1 MEVKILSERE
11 QVYRSND
18 TPKTLENFV
27 EVTERE
33 ISYYKN
39 SDSEANDDNFIDIYD
54 EETLIRDDVGL
65 DIPNAKCPVKY
76 FKLLNNFSELDTE
89 EKKLEART
97 NLGVEEALKDLNEE
111 LEKKSSILEFDGILK
126 EEVSIQSGK
135 GDEIIFY
142 TIKNKFISKSGETYY
157 STVPKDYTTLSSSK
171 IYVNDSQTYVYNGIT
186 LVNTT
191 EKIQMDL
198 EALQA
203 SVSKHNK
210 CISFYNIE
218 PVTVKIDEEET
229 IYSPNQ
235 THTIFVGDS
244 DFEIIPTSNSSI
256 IQLLDYPIPLTWKDW
271 LEGVSVFSNIIF
283 DMNGVE
289 TYTKWNQYNQGEYNV
304 QKAQYINCV
313 FWSDRPYTHSP
324 FDQRTNYTL
333 YYTSQM
339 PLCYSTIP
347 ANTYKPFYFAYGV
360 NSDPNWN
367 NPNYINSFGSL
378 KTAAPQTFSYYGATS
393 IGIFNYEV
401 DVITLCKDCRGLM
414 YDSPAIKYAGV
425 FDAINTTNFG
435 AKKGS
440 WQDAF
445 GRCYSLEYLYIKNL
459 KTSIN
464 VSWSPINIQ
473 SIQFIVDKAINT
485 SKIYIYVSPYTWN
498 RLTDVIKTTASS
510 KNIVITLLE
519 GNYSDDKRLSA
530 IQLNGSGAKYLTDS
544 GEYKGITEDSTIQEL
559 QNRIVILSQS
569 QYDALEE
576 KNDNTLYFIKDDTV

>member
-39 SDSEANDDNFIDIYD
+39 SDSEANDENFKDIYD

-191 EKIQMDL
+191 EKIQKDL

-210 CISFYNIE
+210 CISFYKIE

>member
-347 ANTYKPFYFAYGV
+347 ANTYKPFYFAYVV
-360 NSDPNWN
+360 NSDPILN